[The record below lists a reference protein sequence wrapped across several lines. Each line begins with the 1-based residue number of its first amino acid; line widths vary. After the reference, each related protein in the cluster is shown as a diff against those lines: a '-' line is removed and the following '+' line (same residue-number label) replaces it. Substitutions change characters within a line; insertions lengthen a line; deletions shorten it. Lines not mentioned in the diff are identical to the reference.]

1 MDIMGLIMDNALP
14 IVVALWI
21 LGRIIKGTN
30 VIQSKFIPILLL
42 PVGVLLT
49 VWMLGGFTAENI
61 IQGILVTGAA
71 VYSNELIKQM
81 QK

>member
-1 MDIMGLIMDNALP
+1 MDIMSLIMDNALP

-30 VIQSKFIPILLL
+30 VIASKFIPLILL
-42 PVGVLLT
+42 PVGIILT
-49 VWMLGGFTAENI
+49 AWLLGGFTAENI

-71 VYSNELIKQM
+71 VYANEIMKQM

>member
-1 MDIMGLIMDNALP
+1 MSLIMDNALP

-30 VIQSKFIPILLL
+30 IIPSKFIPLVLL

-49 VWMLGGFTAENI
+49 VWLLGAFTAENI

-71 VYSNELIKQM
+71 VYANEVMKQM